1 MVWLLSTRLTSYP
14 QVSIGFI
21 LTHRATTSPQNEVIH
36 SVHHPY
42 YDDEL
47 TKYSPFQIPEHG
59 DCGSGMINPQ
69 HLTHDYRFSL
79 CRYCAVRY

>member
-14 QVSIGFI
+14 QVYLGFI
-21 LTHRATTSPQNEVIH
+21 LIQGVATRTQNGVIH

-47 TKYSPFQIPEHG
+47 TTYSPFQIPEHG

-69 HLTHDYRFSL
+69 HLAHDYRFST
-79 CRYCAVRY
+79 CRYCAVQY